1 MSGPASVP
9 SSRQPGTCMV
19 KKRFGKRLT
28 LFGAI
33 DVQKLMPFGT
43 KEEIVQ
49 TVREYKKYLGFGGG
63 YILSPAHHLQSDTS
77 LENMLAFYE
86 AAKEPT
92 AYDGRYCE
100 K

>member
-1 MSGPASVP
+1 M
-9 SSRQPGTCMV
+9 
-19 KKRFGKRLT
+19 
-28 LFGAI
+28 
-33 DVQKLMPFGT
+33 QKLMPFGT
-43 KEEIVQ
+43 KGEIVQ
-49 TVREYKKYLGFGGG
+49 TVREYKKNLGFGGG